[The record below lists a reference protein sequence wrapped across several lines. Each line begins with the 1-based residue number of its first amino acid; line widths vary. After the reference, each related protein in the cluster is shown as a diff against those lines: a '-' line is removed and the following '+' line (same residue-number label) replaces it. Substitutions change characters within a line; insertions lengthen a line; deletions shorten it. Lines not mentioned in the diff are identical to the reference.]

1 MGATTRHKYINIICC
16 ENLLI
21 ISIENQYVRIFKS
34 YTSFYLSTYVSKLNN
49 LIEGTEFADSSLEAI
64 VKNASGGIFNN
75 GAQAWNHEFFWNCL
89 SPDGGG
95 EPHGDLAAAIEREFG
110 GFDAMR
116 EKFSEA
122 LTRLFGSGWVWLSK
136 KKDGSLMIEELPN
149 AGNPLT
155 YGRIP
160 LLTCDMWEHAYY
172 IDYRNAK
179 AKYND
184 AFWSLVTWSF
194 VAESFAAA
202 GGAT

>member
-1 MGATTRHKYINIICC
+1 MKYELPPLPYDEGALEPHMSRETLEYHHGKHHAA
-16 ENLLI
+16 
-21 ISIENQYVRIFKS
+21 
-34 YTSFYLSTYVSKLNN
+34 YVSKLNN
-49 LIEGTEFADSSLEAI
+49 LIEGTEFADSSLEEI

-75 GAQAWNHEFFWNCL
+75 GAQAWNHAFFWNCL
-89 SPDGGG
+89 SPEGGG
-95 EPHGDLAAAIEREFG
+95 EPQGDLAAAIEREFG
-110 GFDAMR
+110 GFAAMR

-136 KKDGSLMIEELPN
+136 KKDGSLMIEELSN

-155 YGRIP
+155 SGRIP

-184 AFWSLVTWSF
+184 AFWSLVNWSF
-194 VAESFAAA
+194 VAENFAAA